1 MAVAEIRVQT
11 EEDVLRQLERI
22 AAWQNTSA
30 ADLLRGMA
38 EALARGEWS
47 KIPIHPEVE
56 KVRGI
61 AGPLPDKPDRE
72 LIEDALAEKYGKPE

>member
-22 AAWQNTSA
+22 AARQNRSA

-38 EALARGEWS
+38 EALARGESS
-47 KIPIHPEVE
+47 KVPIHPDVE
-56 KVRGI
+56 KARGI
-61 AGPLPDKPDRE
+61 AGPLPDRPDSE
-72 LIEDALAEKYGKPE
+72 LIEDALADKFAKPE